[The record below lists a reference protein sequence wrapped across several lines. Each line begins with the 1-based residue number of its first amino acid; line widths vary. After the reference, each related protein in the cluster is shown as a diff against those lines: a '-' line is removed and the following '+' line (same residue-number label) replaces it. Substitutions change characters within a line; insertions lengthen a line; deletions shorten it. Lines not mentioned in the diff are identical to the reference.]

1 MTDLVLYWLYHS
13 KCRMS
18 IFWSYWI
25 WSDGIPNRSALQGPP
40 LQSDKWHRF
49 YRIKY
54 FTNGRLRIDSFQPIH
69 RLRGKDAI
77 MGCFNKLLIIKVL
90 YFWRFVS
97 IANSLKWRCRYGA
110 IAMRL
115 RCNGDAITVQSR
127 CDYGVTATR
136 LYRNGKQ
143 KWPKTRRRRC
153 QEAEGYPFSALFAP
167 VFKC

>member
-1 MTDLVLYWLYHS
+1 M
-13 KCRMS
+13 
-18 IFWSYWI
+18 
-25 WSDGIPNRSALQGPP
+25 
-40 LQSDKWHRF
+40 DKVAS
-49 YRIKY
+49 RI
-54 FTNGRLRIDSFQPIH
+54 RL
-69 RLRGKDAI
+69 
-77 MGCFNKLLIIKVL
+77 
-90 YFWRFVS
+90 
-97 IANSLKWRCRYGA
+97 RCRYGA